1 VWLPACLPA
10 YLPACLCIRTLPAR
24 VPQASFVG
32 RRLLQDED
40 DTPTVTFPDDY
51 PNSVRHF
58 LLIGF
63 LGMFIGAIVFF
74 YMGISRKV
82 NTVMHV
88 LTFFVAA
95 VSACA
100 YYAEWAGLGVE
111 YKTTDTTPRVIF
123 WAHYLDWVVTGP
135 LILADLALLSRSDT
149 PTIISLVGN
158 MVLYVICGLIGA
170 LTVAPYKYMWW
181 VASLIFLIIVFMLL
195 LQRLNNAEGYGGD
208 ALKGL
213 TWLTILVWLVYPIV
227 WIVGSEGTGALGLSQ
242 EVGIITIADLIAKI
256 GFGFYLLANV
266 DAPEAESAPLNQ
278 SSQQYV

>member
-1 VWLPACLPA
+1 M
-10 YLPACLCIRTLPAR
+10 
-24 VPQASFVG
+24 
-32 RRLLQDED
+32 RLTHSHGGTGQDED

-135 LILADLALLSRSDT
+135 VRR
-149 PTIISLVGN
+149 P
-158 MVLYVICGLIGA
+158 
-170 LTVAPYKYMWW
+170 
-181 VASLIFLIIVFMLL
+181 
-195 LQRLNNAEGYGGD
+195 
-208 ALKGL
+208 
-213 TWLTILVWLVYPIV
+213 
-227 WIVGSEGTGALGLSQ
+227 
-242 EVGIITIADLIAKI
+242 
-256 GFGFYLLANV
+256 
-266 DAPEAESAPLNQ
+266 APLRAPCCAAVRRPRREAWRRN
-278 SSQQYV
+278 

>member
-1 VWLPACLPA
+1 MHADGV
-10 YLPACLCIRTLPAR
+10 
-24 VPQASFVG
+24 
-32 RRLLQDED
+32 QDD

-88 LTFFVAA
+88 LTFFIAA

-123 WAHYLDWVVTGP
+123 WAHYLDWVITGP
-135 LILADLALLSRSDT
+135 VSFRSVSIT
-149 PTIISLVGN
+149 KCMAGGVSKKGQRMVGN
-158 MVLYVICGLIGA
+158 EMGRDGRPESDRDRRTAADDLCRGGGL
-170 LTVAPYKYMWW
+170 APREYSGVVVGGWKLDVGYKGWL
-181 VASLIFLIIVFMLL
+181 AEDRKVF
-195 LQRLNNAEGYGGD
+195 
-208 ALKGL
+208 
-213 TWLTILVWLVYPIV
+213 V
-227 WIVGSEGTGALGLSQ
+227 
-242 EVGIITIADLIAKI
+242 EVR
-256 GFGFYLLANV
+256 
-266 DAPEAESAPLNQ
+266 
-278 SSQQYV
+278 

>member
-1 VWLPACLPA
+1 M
-10 YLPACLCIRTLPAR
+10 
-24 VPQASFVG
+24 QMG
-32 RRLLQDED
+32 RRLLQDE

-88 LTFFVAA
+88 LTFFIAA

-123 WAHYLDWVVTGP
+123 WAHYLDWVITGP
-135 LILADLALLSRSDT
+135 VCALLS
-149 PTIISLVGN
+149 PL
-158 MVLYVICGLIGA
+158 
-170 LTVAPYKYMWW
+170 
-181 VASLIFLIIVFMLL
+181 
-195 LQRLNNAEGYGGD
+195 RLS
-208 ALKGL
+208 
-213 TWLTILVWLVYPIV
+213 P
-227 WIVGSEGTGALGLSQ
+227 
-242 EVGIITIADLIAKI
+242 
-256 GFGFYLLANV
+256 
-266 DAPEAESAPLNQ
+266 
-278 SSQQYV
+278 

>member
-1 VWLPACLPA
+1 MVLGALKPL
-10 YLPACLCIRTLPAR
+10 RH
-24 VPQASFVG
+24 
-32 RRLLQDED
+32 LLEEGEEEPEEEEEEEEE
-40 DTPTVTFPDDY
+40 PTVTFPDDY

-88 LTFFVAA
+88 LVFFVAA
-95 VSACA
+95 VSACS

-123 WAHYLDWVVTGP
+123 WARYLDWVITGP
-135 LILADLALLSRSDT
+135 LILACLALLSKADT
-149 PTIISLVGN
+149 PTIISLCGN

-181 VASLIFLIIVFMLL
+181 VASLIFLIIVFMQL
-195 LQRLNNAEGYGGD
+195 LQRLNNPEGYGGD

-213 TWLTILVWLVYPIV
+213 TWLIIIVFIIYPIV

-242 EVGIITIADLIAKI
+242 EVGILTIADLIAKI

>member
-1 VWLPACLPA
+1 M
-10 YLPACLCIRTLPAR
+10 
-24 VPQASFVG
+24 
-32 RRLLQDED
+32 QDED

-88 LTFFVAA
+88 LTFFIAA

-135 LILADLALLSRSDT
+135 VSPHVHL
-149 PTIISLVGN
+149 
-158 MVLYVICGLIGA
+158 C
-170 LTVAPYKYMWW
+170 
-181 VASLIFLIIVFMLL
+181 L
-195 LQRLNNAEGYGGD
+195 LQTARFARVCDG
-208 ALKGL
+208 
-213 TWLTILVWLVYPIV
+213 
-227 WIVGSEGTGALGLSQ
+227 
-242 EVGIITIADLIAKI
+242 
-256 GFGFYLLANV
+256 
-266 DAPEAESAPLNQ
+266 Q
-278 SSQQYV
+278 SSDDPANGGGFCEGWWLCVGKRG

>member
-1 VWLPACLPA
+1 MADA
-10 YLPACLCIRTLPAR
+10 EA
-24 VPQASFVG
+24 
-32 RRLLQDED
+32 
-40 DTPTVTFPDDY
+40 PTVTFPDDY

-63 LGMFIGAIVFF
+63 LGMFIGSIVFF

-82 NTVMHV
+82 NTVSHV
-88 LTFFVAA
+88 LTFFIAA
-95 VSACA
+95 VASCS
-100 YYAEWAGLGVE
+100 YYAMWAGLGVE

-123 WAHYLDWVVTGP
+123 WARYLDWVITLP
-135 LILADLALLSRSDT
+135 LILTNLALMSRSDI
-149 PTIISLVGN
+149 PTILSLVGN
-158 MVLYVICGLIGA
+158 IVLYVICALIGA

-181 VASLIFLIIVFMLL
+181 VGGLVFLIIVFVHL

-213 TWLTILVWLVYPIV
+213 TWLTILAWIIYPIV

-242 EVGIITIADLIAKI
+242 EVGIITIVDLIAKI

-266 DAPEAESAPLNQ
+266 DAPEESVPFNQ

>member
-1 VWLPACLPA
+1 MGDERRAMA
-10 YLPACLCIRTLPAR
+10 A
-24 VPQASFVG
+24 FMG
-32 RRLLQDED
+32 RRLLQEED

-158 MVLYVICGLIGA
+158 MVLYVICGLI
-170 LTVAPYKYMWW
+170 
-181 VASLIFLIIVFMLL
+181 IVFMLL

-213 TWLTILVWLVYPIV
+213 TWLTI
-227 WIVGSEGTGALGLSQ
+227 
-242 EVGIITIADLIAKI
+242 
-256 GFGFYLLANV
+256 
-266 DAPEAESAPLNQ
+266 
-278 SSQQYV
+278 

>member
-1 VWLPACLPA
+1 MSSH
-10 YLPACLCIRTLPAR
+10 TH
-24 VPQASFVG
+24 SFVCDG
-32 RRLLQDED
+32 IGAGACVVCGDEQDDE

-88 LTFFVAA
+88 LTFFIAA

-123 WAHYLDWVVTGP
+123 WAHYLDWVITGP
-135 LILADLALLSRSDT
+135 VRRSYC
-149 PTIISLVGN
+149 V
-158 MVLYVICGLIGA
+158 VV
-170 LTVAPYKYMWW
+170 
-181 VASLIFLIIVFMLL
+181 IVFVC
-195 LQRLNNAEGYGGD
+195 
-208 ALKGL
+208 
-213 TWLTILVWLVYPIV
+213 TPH
-227 WIVGSEGTGALGLSQ
+227 
-242 EVGIITIADLIAKI
+242 IA
-256 GFGFYLLANV
+256 
-266 DAPEAESAPLNQ
+266 
-278 SSQQYV
+278 

>member
-1 VWLPACLPA
+1 MDVVSCV
-10 YLPACLCIRTLPAR
+10 YTVR
-24 VPQASFVG
+24 VVQE
-32 RRLLQDED
+32 ED

-88 LTFFVAA
+88 LTFFIAA

-123 WAHYLDWVVTGP
+123 WAHYLDWVITGP
-135 LILADLALLSRSDT
+135 VSPRPPCAIAGSGA
-149 PTIISLVGN
+149 SLVQRCSRVFVWEEKVITKSDARGRDNGELRMKAGIAATRKGRMPSRGN
-158 MVLYVICGLIGA
+158 V
-170 LTVAPYKYMWW
+170 
-181 VASLIFLIIVFMLL
+181 
-195 LQRLNNAEGYGGD
+195 
-208 ALKGL
+208 
-213 TWLTILVWLVYPIV
+213 
-227 WIVGSEGTGALGLSQ
+227 
-242 EVGIITIADLIAKI
+242 
-256 GFGFYLLANV
+256 
-266 DAPEAESAPLNQ
+266 
-278 SSQQYV
+278 

>member
-1 VWLPACLPA
+1 MHGSSSGDVC
-10 YLPACLCIRTLPAR
+10 AR
-24 VPQASFVG
+24 ESDMRSG
-32 RRLLQDED
+32 EQDE

-88 LTFFVAA
+88 LTFFIAA

-123 WAHYLDWVVTGP
+123 WAHYLDWVITGP
-135 LILADLALLSRSDT
+135 VSSRSQSAAHRYLFKMQHKERQTD
-149 PTIISLVGN
+149 
-158 MVLYVICGLIGA
+158 
-170 LTVAPYKYMWW
+170 
-181 VASLIFLIIVFMLL
+181 
-195 LQRLNNAEGYGGD
+195 RGG
-208 ALKGL
+208 G
-213 TWLTILVWLVYPIV
+213 
-227 WIVGSEGTGALGLSQ
+227 
-242 EVGIITIADLIAKI
+242 GIR
-256 GFGFYLLANV
+256 
-266 DAPEAESAPLNQ
+266 
-278 SSQQYV
+278 

>member
-1 VWLPACLPA
+1 MG
-10 YLPACLCIRTLPAR
+10 RTDDYMRA
-24 VPQASFVG
+24 V
-32 RRLLQDED
+32 QDD

-123 WAHYLDWVVTGP
+123 WARYVDRFATTP
-135 LILADLALLSRSDT
+135 LLLCALSAFAKAEFPVLVSLLGADIIMMSCLALGAFVAGPDKYFWW
-149 PTIISLVGN
+149 V
-158 MVLYVICGLIGA
+158 GA
-170 LTVAPYKYMWW
+170 LVLFVVMVSQLLT
-181 VASLIFLIIVFMLL
+181 MLAKVEDEK
-195 LQRLNNAEGYGGD
+195 RKEVMRT
-208 ALKGL
+208 L
-213 TWLTILVWLVYPIV
+213 TWLTIICWVGYIVLWLL
-227 WIVGSEGTGALGLSQ
+227 GSEGTAALGLSQ
-242 EVGIITIADLIAKI
+242 EVGLTCILDLVAKA
-256 GFGFYLLANV
+256 GVLFYLVSNQDASDEAKGTGLTLA
-266 DAPEAESAPLNQ
+266 
-278 SSQQYV
+278 

>member
-1 VWLPACLPA
+1 MM
-10 YLPACLCIRTLPAR
+10 
-24 VPQASFVG
+24 G
-32 RRLLQDED
+32 RRLLQDEED

-88 LTFFVAA
+88 LTFFIAA

-135 LILADLALLSRSDT
+135 VSCIWICVCPRSQ
-149 PTIISLVGN
+149 VG
-158 MVLYVICGLIGA
+158 GGSGA
-170 LTVAPYKYMWW
+170 LMGVGQHSISTA
-181 VASLIFLIIVFMLL
+181 
-195 LQRLNNAEGYGGD
+195 GG
-208 ALKGL
+208 GRRMS
-213 TWLTILVWLVYPIV
+213 W
-227 WIVGSEGTGALGLSQ
+227 G
-242 EVGIITIADLIAKI
+242 
-256 GFGFYLLANV
+256 
-266 DAPEAESAPLNQ
+266 
-278 SSQQYV
+278 

>member
-1 VWLPACLPA
+1 M
-10 YLPACLCIRTLPAR
+10 R
-24 VPQASFVG
+24 SG
-32 RRLLQDED
+32 EQDE

-88 LTFFVAA
+88 LTFFIAA

-123 WAHYLDWVVTGP
+123 WAHYLDWVITGP
-135 LILADLALLSRSDT
+135 VSSRSQ
-149 PTIISLVGN
+149 SAAHRYLFK
-158 MVLYVICGLIGA
+158 MQ
-170 LTVAPYKYMWW
+170 YKERQTYRRRRGRGESKGGKIFWWW
-181 VASLIFLIIVFMLL
+181 V
-195 LQRLNNAEGYGGD
+195 LQEAAEGMKLFASAERIGGR
-208 ALKGL
+208 L
-213 TWLTILVWLVYPIV
+213 
-227 WIVGSEGTGALGLSQ
+227 
-242 EVGIITIADLIAKI
+242 
-256 GFGFYLLANV
+256 
-266 DAPEAESAPLNQ
+266 
-278 SSQQYV
+278 

>member
-1 VWLPACLPA
+1 MGQMAA
-10 YLPACLCIRTLPAR
+10 
-24 VPQASFVG
+24 
-32 RRLLQDED
+32 RRLLQDD

-88 LTFFVAA
+88 LTFFIAA

-123 WAHYLDWVVTGP
+123 WAHTWTGWS
-135 LILADLALLSRSDT
+135 LARS
-149 PTIISLVGN
+149 SLRT
-158 MVLYVICGLIGA
+158 LRCCRA
-170 LTVAPYKYMWW
+170 
-181 VASLIFLIIVFMLL
+181 
-195 LQRLNNAEGYGGD
+195 R
-208 ALKGL
+208 
-213 TWLTILVWLVYPIV
+213 
-227 WIVGSEGTGALGLSQ
+227 
-242 EVGIITIADLIAKI
+242 
-256 GFGFYLLANV
+256 
-266 DAPEAESAPLNQ
+266 
-278 SSQQYV
+278 

>member
-1 VWLPACLPA
+1 MTRRAEA
-10 YLPACLCIRTLPAR
+10 DAR
-24 VPQASFVG
+24 AGS
-32 RRLLQDED
+32 QDDE

-88 LTFFVAA
+88 LTFFIAA

-123 WAHYLDWVVTGP
+123 WAHYLDWVITGP
-135 LILADLALLSRSDT
+135 VSR
-149 PTIISLVGN
+149 L
-158 MVLYVICGLIGA
+158 
-170 LTVAPYKYMWW
+170 
-181 VASLIFLIIVFMLL
+181 FLC
-195 LQRLNNAEGYGGD
+195 
-208 ALKGL
+208 
-213 TWLTILVWLVYPIV
+213 
-227 WIVGSEGTGALGLSQ
+227 
-242 EVGIITIADLIAKI
+242 
-256 GFGFYLLANV
+256 
-266 DAPEAESAPLNQ
+266 
-278 SSQQYV
+278 